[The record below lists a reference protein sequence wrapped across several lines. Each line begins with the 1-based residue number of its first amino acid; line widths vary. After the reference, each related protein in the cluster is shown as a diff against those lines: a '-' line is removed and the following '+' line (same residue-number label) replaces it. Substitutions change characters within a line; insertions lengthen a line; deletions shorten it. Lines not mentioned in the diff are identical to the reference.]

1 MGLFSR
7 KSEPSTFKSNI
18 NTAEDVAR
26 INAAA
31 REEAARNDRYYQ
43 EKAQELAARRAA
55 CPASCH
61 RGCQCR

>member
-1 MGLFSR
+1 VGMFSR
-7 KSEPSTFKSNI
+7 KSQPSTFKSNI

-26 INAAA
+26 IEVAERA
-31 REEAARNDRYYQ
+31 EAARNDRYYR
-43 EKAQELAARRAA
+43 EKAQELARRRAA